1 MHLVHY
7 YFKHLFYIRKKFT
20 WRLSVAFFILYT
32 LFNKNIW
39 PIWEA
44 TVFLVCFSFMYETSR
59 WRTLTGYFTKRE
71 VRRAI
76 VKDVTWRKTLACYWR
91 KPGGE
96 WWEDGK
102 KMDVTLRR
110 DGGDST
116 SGAGQYLSSL
126 LQLAFVISKL
136 LLKTDL
142 LKRGQTEKIKRQTER
157 RSRQGKPEAQHA
169 ENTTFNTLKLEN
181 NTNSHVGT

>member
-1 MHLVHY
+1 
-7 YFKHLFYIRKKFT
+7 
-20 WRLSVAFFILYT
+20 
-32 LFNKNIW
+32 
-39 PIWEA
+39 
-44 TVFLVCFSFMYETSR
+44 
-59 WRTLTGYFTKRE
+59 
-71 VRRAI
+71 
-76 VKDVTWRKTLACYWR
+76 
-91 KPGGE
+91 
-96 WWEDGK
+96 
-102 KMDVTLRR
+102 MDVRLRR

-169 ENTTFNTLKLEN
+169 ENTTFNTLKIEN
-181 NTNSHVGT
+181 NTNSHIRTESMPSGNRHAGGLWLMLSQRDSLSCAHFNFLARNKLISSNYLSNRRSTGDRKSTSSSVLQLANVCHI